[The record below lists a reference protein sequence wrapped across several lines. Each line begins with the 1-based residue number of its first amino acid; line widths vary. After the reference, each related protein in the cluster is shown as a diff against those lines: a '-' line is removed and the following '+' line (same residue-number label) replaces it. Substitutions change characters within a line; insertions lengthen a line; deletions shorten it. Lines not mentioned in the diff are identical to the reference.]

1 MADIHIHRKHTLG
14 LTKARDIAFSWAED
28 VENKLDMSCTYEEGK
43 TEDCVSF
50 NRSGVNGTLVVT
62 KDGFELKAKLG
73 FLVGAFKDK
82 IEAEISKNLDA
93 LLSKPA
99 KKSTDKA
106 VVEKAAVKKA
116 ALKKEVSKPA
126 K

>member
-14 LTKARDIAFSWAED
+14 LGKARDIAFKWAED
-28 VENKLDMSCTYEEGK
+28 VENKLDMACTYEEGK

-50 NRSGVNGTLVVT
+50 TRSGVNGMLVVT

-99 KKSTDKA
+99 TKTVA
-106 VVEKAAVKKA
+106 KKA
-116 ALKKEVSKPA
+116 ALKKEVFKTA

>member
-14 LTKARDIAFSWAED
+14 LAKARDIAFKWAED
-28 VENKLDMSCTYEEGK
+28 VEEKLDMACTYEEGK
-43 TEDCVSF
+43 AEDCVSF
-50 NRSGVNGTLVVT
+50 SRSGVNGTLVVT

-93 LLSKPA
+93 LLAKPV
-99 KKSTDKA
+99 KKTA
-106 VVEKAAVKKA
+106 VEK
-116 ALKKEVSKPA
+116 
-126 K
+126 